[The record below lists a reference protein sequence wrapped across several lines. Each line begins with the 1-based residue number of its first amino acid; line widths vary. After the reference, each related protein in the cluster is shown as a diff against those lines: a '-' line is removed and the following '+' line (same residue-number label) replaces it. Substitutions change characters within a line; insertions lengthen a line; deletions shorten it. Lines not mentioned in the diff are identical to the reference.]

1 MLEVANLH
9 RSFGLRRVLKG
20 IEFSAQDGEVVA
32 LCGLNGS
39 GKTTLLRICASL
51 ARPSRYPHLPSIK
64 VDGFDLHADG
74 VEARS
79 RLGYLGHHAGAYPE
93 LTAYENLLFAAR
105 LNQLSEPHERVMAG
119 LVRVNLDQRAGDPAG
134 TFSHGML
141 QRLALARAMLH
152 EPTTLLL
159 DEPYQGLDTRA
170 AQVLSDIIGEN
181 RDQGQAVVIATH
193 NISRGLELA
202 DRVMVLTNGAIQ
214 MLEPGSTGLTAE
226 HITEALGG
234 QAG

>member
-9 RSFGLRRVLKG
+9 RSFGLRKVLKG
-20 IEFSAQDGEVVA
+20 IEFTAMDGEVVA

-51 ARPSRYPHLPSIK
+51 ARPSRYPHRPAIK
-64 VDGFDLHADG
+64 VDGFDLMTDG

-93 LTAYENLLFAAR
+93 LTACENLLFAAR
-105 LNQLSEPHERVMAG
+105 LNQLSDPRERVMAG
-119 LVRVNLDQRAGDPAG
+119 LERVNLDQRADDPAG

-141 QRLALARAMLH
+141 QRLALARALLH
-152 EPTTLLL
+152 QPTTLLL

-170 AQVLSDIIGEN
+170 AQVLTDIIGEN

-193 NISRGLELA
+193 NIPRALELA
-202 DRVMVLTNGAIQ
+202 DRVMVLIDGAVRV
-214 MLEPGSTGLTAE
+214 LEPGPSGLTTE
-226 HITEALGG
+226 QVTEALGG

>member
-1 MLEVANLH
+1 MLEVASLH
-9 RSFGLRRVLKG
+9 RSFGLRRVLRG
-20 IEFSAQDGEVVA
+20 VEFTAADGEVVA

-51 ARPSRYPHLPSIK
+51 ARPSRYPHLPAIR
-64 VDGFDLHADG
+64 VDGFDLLTDG

-93 LTAYENLLFAAR
+93 LSAYENLLFAAR
-105 LNQLSEPHERVMAG
+105 LNHLDEAHERVMAG
-119 LVRVNLDQRAGDPAG
+119 LRRVNLDQRADDPAG

-141 QRLALARAMLH
+141 QRLALARSLLH

-170 AQVLSDIIGEN
+170 AQVLTDIIGEN
-181 RDQGQAVVIATH
+181 RDRGQAVVIATH
-193 NISRGLELA
+193 NIPRGLELA
-202 DRVMVLTNGAIQ
+202 DRVMVLTNGSVN
-214 MLEPGSTGLTAE
+214 MLEPGPEGVTEGQVA
-226 HITEALGG
+226 EALGG